1 LSNFYLIAATSLIF
15 FSIYLKK
22 ELIVKKTGLV
32 DAPDK
37 KLKNHK
43 KNTPVI
49 GGVLFGLVTILI
61 LATSAYTNYTKNI
74 LFIKILF
81 LSLTCSV
88 IGIIDDIQK
97 IKPTPKIFIT
107 TLILLIFLI
116 LFPELRI
123 KQITFSDNFFIKN
136 LNIENKLLLSI
147 AITILCYQLLI
158 HAFNMADGHDGI
170 ASLMATTWLFYIY
183 FTKNNFQFLVP
194 FITVLLLFIYFNLK
208 SKIFLGDS
216 GNYFLSTLLAS
227 LIILNNN
234 NNKNFLAEEIFII
247 LMLPGI
253 DMLRLFFT
261 RIKNKKNPLI
271 GDKKHLHHLLFKRF
285 SKNITTLIYFL
296 LFITPIFFLYFKI
309 LSENYIIIIF
319 LVIYVLIISKFIK

>member
-1 LSNFYLIAATSLIF
+1 MSNFYLIVASSAIF

-22 ELIVKKTGLV
+22 EFIVKKTGLI

-49 GGVLFGLVTILI
+49 GGIVFGLATIIILVTSIYI
-61 LATSAYTNYTKNI
+61 NYIKNI
-74 LFIKILF
+74 LFIKILL
-81 LSLTCSV
+81 LSLVCSV
-88 IGIIDDIQK
+88 IGTIDDIQK
-97 IKPTPKIFIT
+97 IKPTPKIFFT

-170 ASLMATTWLFYIY
+170 ASLMATTWLVYIY

-194 FITVLLLFIYFNLK
+194 FISLLLLFMYFNLK

-234 NNKNFLAEEIFII
+234 NYNNFIAEEIFIM

-253 DMLRLFFT
+253 DMLRLFFI

-271 GDKKHLHHLLFKRF
+271 GDRKHLHHLLFKKF
-285 SKNITTLIYFL
+285 NKNITTLIYFI

-309 LSENYIIIIF
+309 LPENYIIIIF
-319 LVIYVLIISKFIK
+319 LVIYYLIISKLTK